1 MIERLFCFMRSEKT
15 MLAIPVISR
24 SISTTCPY
32 CGVGCG
38 IEATVN
44 PDETVTIRGD
54 QAHPANFGKLCV
66 KGTSVGETVSLA
78 GRLLQPMLYGKPVT
92 VDKAVQAVA
101 QGLASMMAEYGPE
114 SVAFYVSGQLLTE
127 DYYVANKLIKGFMG
141 SANIDTN
148 SRLCMASA
156 VVGYKRAFGSDTVP
170 ASYDDLDACDLLVMV
185 GSNAAWAH
193 PILFQQ
199 MAKSKRENPHKK
211 IVLIDPRL
219 TDSADIADLHL
230 PLLPGTDAFLFNGL
244 LSYLAQH
251 QALNDDYISQFTQG
265 IDESLQLAQQTAP
278 SIEVVAEICGLS
290 VESVE
295 EFYRWFAQTEKTV
308 TFYSQGVNQSSSG
321 VDKSNAIINVHLAT
335 GRVGKLGA
343 SPFSITGQP
352 NAMGG
357 REVGGLAN
365 QLAAHMDFNNPAD
378 IDRVARFWQATHM
391 AQTNGLKAV
400 DMFKAIESGKIKA
413 IWIMHTNPVV
423 SMPDADAVR
432 RALEACPLVI
442 VSDNMAHTD
451 TVKLA
456 HIQLPAAAW
465 GEKDGTVTNSSR
477 IISRQRPFKSAP
489 VQVKPDWWWI
499 CQVAQAMGYAGF
511 DYDSPAAIFREH
523 AALSGFENDGLTSR
537 RDFDI
542 SGLSN
547 LSDADYDH
555 FVPKPWPITEQSP
568 NGTERLLSDGQF
580 FTDSRKANFIPITP
594 RLPME
599 LPCEAYPFVL
609 NTGRYRDQWH
619 TMTRTALTPR
629 LLQHRSEPLLSIN
642 AKDAQKLNLQEGD
655 IARVSNRLGQC
666 LLRVSVDEGMRQG
679 QVFAPMHWTDV
690 YASQAR
696 VDCLIP
702 AHTDPLSG
710 QPESKH
716 AVVTIAPFKPQWQG
730 WVMTRSAEW
739 QANTAYWVK
748 VPLANAVLW
757 WLADDQPLDEMSLPI
772 ADMRYED
779 SRLGIY
785 RCATLDDERLDS
797 VFFSAQNSGA
807 DLPSPDVI
815 VRLFA
820 EYALTSAQILSLLTG
835 QDNQQADTGAIVCSC
850 FSVGEKTIEKA
861 IVGGANTVES
871 IGVCCQA
878 GSNCGSCIPEIKRLL
893 AKRGV

>member
-1 MIERLFCFMRSEKT
+1 

-343 SPFSITGQP
+343 SP
-352 NAMGG
+352 
-357 REVGGLAN
+357 
-365 QLAAHMDFNNPAD
+365 
-378 IDRVARFWQATHM
+378 
-391 AQTNGLKAV
+391 
-400 DMFKAIESGKIKA
+400 
-413 IWIMHTNPVV
+413 
-423 SMPDADAVR
+423 
-432 RALEACPLVI
+432 
-442 VSDNMAHTD
+442 
-451 TVKLA
+451 
-456 HIQLPAAAW
+456 
-465 GEKDGTVTNSSR
+465 
-477 IISRQRPFKSAP
+477 
-489 VQVKPDWWWI
+489 
-499 CQVAQAMGYAGF
+499 
-511 DYDSPAAIFREH
+511 
-523 AALSGFENDGLTSR
+523 
-537 RDFDI
+537 
-542 SGLSN
+542 
-547 LSDADYDH
+547 
-555 FVPKPWPITEQSP
+555 
-568 NGTERLLSDGQF
+568 
-580 FTDSRKANFIPITP
+580 
-594 RLPME
+594 
-599 LPCEAYPFVL
+599 
-609 NTGRYRDQWH
+609 
-619 TMTRTALTPR
+619 
-629 LLQHRSEPLLSIN
+629 
-642 AKDAQKLNLQEGD
+642 
-655 IARVSNRLGQC
+655 
-666 LLRVSVDEGMRQG
+666 
-679 QVFAPMHWTDV
+679 
-690 YASQAR
+690 
-696 VDCLIP
+696 
-702 AHTDPLSG
+702 
-710 QPESKH
+710 
-716 AVVTIAPFKPQWQG
+716 
-730 WVMTRSAEW
+730 
-739 QANTAYWVK
+739 
-748 VPLANAVLW
+748 
-757 WLADDQPLDEMSLPI
+757 
-772 ADMRYED
+772 
-779 SRLGIY
+779 
-785 RCATLDDERLDS
+785 
-797 VFFSAQNSGA
+797 
-807 DLPSPDVI
+807 
-815 VRLFA
+815 
-820 EYALTSAQILSLLTG
+820 
-835 QDNQQADTGAIVCSC
+835 
-850 FSVGEKTIEKA
+850 
-861 IVGGANTVES
+861 
-871 IGVCCQA
+871 
-878 GSNCGSCIPEIKRLL
+878 
-893 AKRGV
+893 